1 MDAYSND
8 TFRNIR
14 VSLDKGWP
22 YIFFGIID
30 QYYDVGGNHFVT
42 IQDCENGDKLLFG
55 SLGKT
60 GGLCFF
66 GCFNVDEFNK
76 KCTNNQWESIKNSFP
91 VGSLV
96 RVCAKKVRSL
106 NKLGLPVDDKIIYG
120 VFTPPIRMVEEYSKH
135 LERFKPN
142 ILSEDELDYFKSFNK
157 SFIYQGKRFKGVVI
171 KEKDSWWFY
180 SKNKKPFSIPKDAR
194 LVNCYFGS
202 NLIDGEDV
210 KCFFGGLAGAGDY
223 QFFLFTPEKV
233 KQIGNE
239 GLGQHR

>member
-1 MDAYSND
+1 MDAYSRAV
-8 TFRNIR
+8 FRYIR
-14 VSLDKGWP
+14 GSLDKGLP
-22 YIFFGIID
+22 YIFYGIID

-55 SLGKT
+55 SFGKT

-66 GCFNVDEFNK
+66 GCFNIEEYNSKGYKD
-76 KCTNNQWESIKNSFP
+76 IKRAFP

-96 RVCAKKVRSL
+96 RVCAKKGKIL
-106 NKLGLPVDDKIIYG
+106 NKLGLPVDEEIIYWG
-120 VFTPPIRMVEEYSKH
+120 FTPPIRMVEEYSEH

-142 ILSEDELDYFKSFNK
+142 ILAEDELDYFKSFNK

-180 SKNKKPFSIPKDAR
+180 PRNKTPFSIPKDDR
-194 LVNCYFGS
+194 LVNCYFDP